1 MTWGYGRLSTEVYN
15 LDKPIGHSYG
25 EVEFYRDQLE
35 SCSGR
40 ILEPAVGSGRILI
53 PLVQAGHVVDG
64 TDTSPTMLDTCRAN
78 CETHGI
84 DAVLIEADMT
94 TYVNEKAYEAV
105 IVPTGSLMLLD
116 GLEATHDALVSFRRC
131 LTSGGRLI
139 VDIAAPELIAEIGP
153 LRSWRVGDDLWTL
166 TTDHLESDSAKNQTT
181 RWLRY
186 EKWRDG
192 VLATSELQLFRL
204 QWWSVSEFSHVV
216 REAGFSDVEVHA
228 DYKVGKPPAP
238 VSDIWTFTAIVT

>member
-1 MTWGYGRLSTEVYN
+1 
-15 LDKPIGHSYG
+15 
-25 EVEFYRDQLE
+25 
-35 SCSGR
+35 
-40 ILEPAVGSGRILI
+40 
-53 PLVQAGHVVDG
+53 
-64 TDTSPTMLDTCRAN
+64 
-78 CETHGI
+78 
-84 DAVLIEADMT
+84 
-94 TYVNEKAYEAV
+94 
-105 IVPTGSLMLLD
+105 
-116 GLEATHDALVSFRRC
+116 
-131 LTSGGRLI
+131 
-139 VDIAAPELIAEIGP
+139 
-153 LRSWRVGDDLWTL
+153 VGDDLWTL

>member
-1 MTWGYGRLSTEVYN
+1 
-15 LDKPIGHSYG
+15 
-25 EVEFYRDQLE
+25 
-35 SCSGR
+35 
-40 ILEPAVGSGRILI
+40 
-53 PLVQAGHVVDG
+53 VQAGHVVDG